1 MSEPFKNAGVWT
13 ISVLALAVL
22 AGCGQKAAD
31 QGVIQLADPGPAVE
45 TVNGQPVP
53 QRLLDAL
60 ARARNWDISKPEF
73 RERALKELTGLVLV
87 ADAARD
93 EKFANDPDFAA
104 TVELSRLQG
113 ISAASYAEFQKRAQ
127 IDDSVLRAEYDK
139 QTAKVG
145 GAEYDF
151 ANIVFATEAE
161 AIKATG
167 EVLGG
172 KPFEQVLEAHKKD
185 ARQARSFSHIRIA
198 QMPEPLAQALQ
209 TLKPGETTKVPVQ
222 TKFGWHV
229 VHLDSTTPYSP
240 PPFEQVK
247 DNLRRSVVKRVGEER
262 VTKMREEAKITLTDP
277 PPPVGF
283 VPEKP
288 PAGGAK
294 PDLISRPAP
303 VPPPAANDAKP
314 KN

>member
-113 ISAASYAEFQKRAQ
+113 ISAASYAEFQKRCG
-127 IDDSVLRAEYDK
+127 
-139 QTAKVG
+139 KVHPNG
-145 GAEYDF
+145 
-151 ANIVFATEAE
+151 
-161 AIKATG
+161 
-167 EVLGG
+167 
-172 KPFEQVLEAHKKD
+172 P
-185 ARQARSFSHIRIA
+185 
-198 QMPEPLAQALQ
+198 LQ
-209 TLKPGETTKVPVQ
+209 TKPWGTKE
-222 TKFGWHV
+222 FGAIDPNGV
-229 VHLDSTTPYSP
+229 C
-240 PPFEQVK
+240 
-247 DNLRRSVVKRVGEER
+247 
-262 VTKMREEAKITLTDP
+262 VTFQE
-277 PPPVGF
+277 
-283 VPEKP
+283 
-288 PAGGAK
+288 
-294 PDLISRPAP
+294 
-303 VPPPAANDAKP
+303 
-314 KN
+314 

>member
-1 MSEPFKNAGVWT
+1 MSGAMKNGGRLA
-13 ISVLALAVL
+13 IAVLALAVL
-22 AGCGQKAAD
+22 AGCGHKAAD
-31 QGVIQLADPGPAVE
+31 DGVIQLADPGPIVE

-53 QRLLDAL
+53 QSLLDAL
-60 ARARNWDISKPEF
+60 ARVRNWDLSKPEF

-87 ADAARD
+87 ADAARA
-93 EKFANDPDFAA
+93 EKFENDRDFAA

-113 ISAASYAEFQKRAQ
+113 VSAAAYNEFQKRAQ
-127 IDDSVLRAEYDK
+127 IDESVLRAEYDK
-139 QTAKVG
+139 QTAKTG
-145 GAEYDF
+145 GTEYDF
-151 ANIVFATEAE
+151 ANIVFATEPE

-172 KPFEQVLEAHKKD
+172 KSFDQVLEAHKAD
-185 ARQARSFSHIRIA
+185 ARQARSFSHIRTA

-209 TLKPGETTKVPVQ
+209 AMKPGETTKVPVQ

-229 VHLDSTTPYSP
+229 VHLNGTTPYAP

-247 DNLRRSVVKRVGEER
+247 DNLRRSLLKRTGEER
-262 VTKMREEAKITLTDP
+262 VNKLREEAKITLTDP
-277 PPPVGF
+277 PPPIGF

-288 PAGGAK
+288 PAPAMK
-294 PDLISRPAP
+294 PDPISRPAP